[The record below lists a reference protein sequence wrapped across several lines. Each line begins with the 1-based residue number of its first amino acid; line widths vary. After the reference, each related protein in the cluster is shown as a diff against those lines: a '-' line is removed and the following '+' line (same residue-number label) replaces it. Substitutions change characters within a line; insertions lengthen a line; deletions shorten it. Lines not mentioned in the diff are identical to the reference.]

1 MAYIKFTDDQK
12 QRAASVDL
20 EAFLLSQGEK
30 LLPSGREKRL
40 AGNHSV
46 TVRGNEWF
54 DHATKEGGGPVS
66 FVQKFYGL
74 SYPEAVT
81 RLLNGEQGEII
92 SAPPKQKEKREF
104 QLPPKNDTMRRV
116 YAYLLKQRLISRPVL
131 DAFVHA
137 KLIYESRE
145 PSKGGNPYHNAVF
158 VGLDENGVPRHAHK
172 RGLYSQ
178 GPGLKRNVGGCDA
191 RYSFH
196 HCGTI

>member
-1 MAYIKFTDDQK
+1 MAYIKFSNEQK

-40 AGNHSV
+40 ASNHSV

-92 SAPPKQKEKREF
+92 SAPPRQKEKKEF

-137 KLIYESRE
+137 KLIYESCE

-158 VGLDENGVPRHAHK
+158 VGLDENGIPA
-172 RGLYSQ
+172 
-178 GPGLKRNVGGCDA
+178 
-191 RYSFH
+191 
-196 HCGTI
+196 